1 VTPRHEL
8 NKERKEI
15 METIQKESV
24 LGSSRGMAFIALLLV
39 TATLVFVWSVPGVRA
54 ASQKLFSSPEDAMKA
69 LVEAVKAKDK
79 SALDQIF
86 GAAAKE
92 LLSGDEVQD
101 AAEFEAFTKHVAE
114 KTNLAKESD
123 SKVTLYVGNE
133 NWPFPIP
140 IVRKDG
146 QWFFD
151 IAAGKEEILN
161 RRIGENELITIL
173 VCRTYVKAQ
182 REYAIKDWNG
192 DGVLAYA
199 QKLRSDPGKKNG
211 LFWRAA
217 PGEEVSPFGELVAQA
232 RMEGYK
238 KGKSIF
244 KEQPTPFHG
253 YFFKILTRQGK
264 NAPGGKYNYIIN
276 GNMVGGFAL
285 VACPSNWGKSGV
297 MTFIVNQQGKVY
309 QKNLGP
315 NTTKI
320 AQEMK
325 SYNPDKTWTP
335 VKE

>member
-1 VTPRHEL
+1 
-8 NKERKEI
+8 

-24 LGSSRGMAFIALLLV
+24 LRSSRGMAFIALLLV
-39 TATLVFVWSVPGVRA
+39 TATLVFVWSVPRVVA
-54 ASQKLFSSPEDAMKA
+54 ASQELFSSPEDAMKA
-69 LVEAVKAKDK
+69 LVEAVKTKDK

-114 KTNLAKESD
+114 KANLVKESD

-151 IAAGKEEILN
+151 TLAGREEILN
-161 RRIGENELITIL
+161 RRIGENELINIL

-217 PGEEVSPFGELVAQA
+217 PGEEVSPLGELVAQA

-238 KGKSIF
+238 KGKSLF

-253 YFFKILTRQGK
+253 YYFKILTRQGK
-264 NAPGGKYNYIIN
+264 NAPGGKYNYVIN

-285 VACPSNWGKSGV
+285 AAFPSNWGKSGV

-315 NTTKI
+315 NTVKI
-320 AQEMK
+320 AQQMK
-325 SYNPDKTWTP
+325 EYNPDKTWTP